1 MIPKKIHYCW
11 FGNKPK
17 SNLIEFCI
25 QSWNIFLP
33 DYQIIEWNE
42 SNFNLEINSY
52 VNQAY
57 LNKKW
62 AFVSDYVRAYALYH
76 HGGIYLD
83 TDVEIKQNLDSFLIH
98 GAFSGFERI
107 GFPFTALWGSEK
119 GHYWPKKVLEFYNQ
133 KNSFEQITNTT
144 IVSKILIDEF
154 KVNPNKDEF
163 QELGFNIAIYPST
176 HFCID
181 LAPNFASHHFLGS
194 WEDEDTPYKDNIHK
208 IYYLKKYLKE
218 IEGQNVLEQLF
229 QNEIFSAKELF
240 EFSLRILKKRINQKF
255 NRLYRK
261 CI

>member
-1 MIPKKIHYCW
+1 MIPKTLHYCW

-17 SNLIEFCI
+17 SELIKYCI
-25 QSWNIFLP
+25 ESWVRYLP
-33 DYQIIEWNE
+33 DYQMIEWNE

-52 VNQAY
+52 AYEAY

-119 GHYWPKKVLEFYNQ
+119 EHYWPKKVLEFYNQ
-133 KNSFEQITNTT
+133 KYNFEQITNTI
-144 IVSKILIDEF
+144 IVTKILIDEF

-163 QELGFNIAIYPST
+163 QELEFNIAIYPST

-194 WEDEDTPYKDNIHK
+194 WGDEDTSYKDNIHK

-218 IEGQNVLEQLF
+218 IEGQNVLEKLF

-240 EFSLRILKKRINQKF
+240 EFSIKIFKKRFNQKY
-255 NRLYRK
+255 NRLFRK
-261 CI
+261 